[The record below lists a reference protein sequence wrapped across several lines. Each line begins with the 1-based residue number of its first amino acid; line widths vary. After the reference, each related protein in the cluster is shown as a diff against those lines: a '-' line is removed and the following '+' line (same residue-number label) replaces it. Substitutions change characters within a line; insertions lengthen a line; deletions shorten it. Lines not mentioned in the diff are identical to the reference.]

1 MRKATDYTTLQS
13 NPLQWIGVGCD
24 YEYPPIHVLH
34 FVLCLN
40 GTKHDIH
47 LGGLSTL
54 AVSTYRV
61 LTAVQLSKAKAQRWT
76 TKTQIDN

>member
-1 MRKATDYTTLQS
+1 MRKATGYTTLQS

-40 GTKHDIH
+40 RTKHDIH
-47 LGGLSTL
+47 LGGL
-54 AVSTYRV
+54 STYRV